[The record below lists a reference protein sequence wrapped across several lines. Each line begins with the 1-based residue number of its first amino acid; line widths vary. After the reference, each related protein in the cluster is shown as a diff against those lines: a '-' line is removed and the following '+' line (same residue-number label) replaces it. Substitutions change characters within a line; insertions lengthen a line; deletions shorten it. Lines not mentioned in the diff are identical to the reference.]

1 MAMNQLEK
9 TISIMECQQ
18 AIHSFYMSLDSSD
31 FQTVSGLFALNGVW
45 HRQGKQLVGPSSVL
59 EALLDRPVGG
69 VTAHMVQNMVIS
81 VLDHQSASATYLT
94 MVYRC
99 DRLEPS
105 NEPAPM
111 LPLSI
116 LKYVDTFTKDS
127 TGNWLLLSKTSKQI
141 FVT

>member
-1 MAMNQLEK
+1 MVMNQLDK
-9 TISIMECQQ
+9 TISMMECQQ

-31 FQTVSGLFALNGVW
+31 FQTVSSLFALSGVW
-45 HRQGKQLVGPSSVL
+45 HRQGKQLVGPTCVL
-59 EALLDRPVGG
+59 EALLVRPVGR
-69 VTAHMVQNMVIS
+69 VTAHMVQNVVIS
-81 VLDHQSASATYLT
+81 IMDHQSASATYLT
-94 MVYRC
+94 MVYRY
-99 DRLEPS
+99 DRKEPS

-127 TGNWLLLSKTSKQI
+127 SENWLLLSKTSKPI

>member
-1 MAMNQLEK
+1 MVMNQLDK
-9 TISIMECQQ
+9 TISMMECQQ

-31 FQTVSGLFALNGVW
+31 FQAVSSLFALNGIW
-45 HRQGKQLVGPSSVL
+45 HRQGKQLVGPACVL
-59 EALLDRPVGG
+59 EALLDRPVGR
-69 VTAHMVQNMVIS
+69 VTAHMVQNVVIS
-81 VLDHQSASATYLT
+81 IIDHQSASATYLT

-99 DRLEPS
+99 DREEPS

-127 TGNWLLLSKTSKQI
+127 NGNWLLLSKTSKQI